1 MGILYP
7 FCLLHSEFDKNANSA
22 CKRQGDLVI
31 SSWFSDLEF
40 AFFVRWLRS
49 AHFLILWR
57 HDMKK
62 SVWIAL
68 ILMLVC
74 VFSFSACD
82 QGDTPPANDD
92 VCQHTFGDWNTT
104 KQATC
109 KEEGELVR
117 VCSKC
122 SAEEKTTVA
131 KTNVHTEVID
141 AAVSATCEESG
152 LTEGKH
158 CSYCN
163 KVIVEQT
170 VIGELGHKFLTY
182 VSDGNATTEAD
193 GTKTAHC
200 ENNGCDKTDT
210 ITDAGS
216 RLPANHTHSYTDT
229 VTAPTCTEQ
238 GYTTHSC
245 TCGHSYIDTYTNATD
260 HKFVTYVPDGN
271 ATTEADGTKTAHCEN
286 NGCNKTDTITDV
298 GSKLPSGYSEGLTFV
313 TYRNGYAVSGI
324 GNCAD
329 ATIVIPS
336 EYNGIPVI
344 AIAEDCFKSKSNI
357 QAIIIPDSVLI
368 IEDYAIAYCKNLN
381 RVDLGNG
388 VKEIGMSF
396 AGCDSLTSIRIPA
409 SVEVIDNL
417 AFYLSENFES
427 IVVDEDN
434 AIFSS
439 QDGILYNK
447 AKTEVICCPAN
458 NSIKNLT
465 LPSSVVTIGSYAFV
479 NCGNIETIT
488 MANNVTTIASSAFKD
503 CHKLENIIMSN
514 NITKIENWAF
524 ENCTALKSC
533 VVPNGVTMLYSYVF
547 QDCTSLEWVYVS
559 KNVERMGYDPFDG
572 CNGLK
577 TIYFGGTSTEWSSI
591 TYSDT
596 APSYIGI
603 NIIFEYDMSCNH
615 EIVVD
620 EAREPTCTTV
630 GLTEGSHCKI
640 CSTVIKAQ
648 EEIEKTEHNKEIV
661 SGRVAT
667 CSEVGLTEGLACTI
681 CGEVFIEQDEIPKLS
696 HTATIVLPYVAP
708 SCSSFGWTEGKK
720 CSVCGEIAVPQE
732 MISKTSHSYDDGV
745 CTVCGNEYTSEGLT
759 VSKYASYNGINR
771 AAVITGYTGTDTEV
785 YIPRYIDGYVVLGIN
800 FNAFK
805 NNTKITKVKIP
816 ETVTFING
824 YAFTGCTK
832 LESIN
837 IPEAV
842 TSLSG
847 YGIFMDCSS
856 LKSIVIP
863 NSVTELGQSIFQDCT
878 SLETVVLSNKLTEL
892 QSQSFLG
899 CSNLQSITIPS
910 ALIKIGQYAFN
921 NCSGLKNVVF
931 EGDLKTIEYGG
942 FYYCS
947 ALESIVIP
955 KSVTTVG
962 GRAFAGCSK
971 LTIYCE
977 ITSQPSGWSSEWN
990 YSDCPVVWNCD
1001 DPNSMVNSGTTASGY
1016 KWSLNENRTIS
1027 ITGYTGTAT
1036 NLSIPSTIENL
1047 AVTAIGE
1054 DAFANNTTIQTIVV
1068 PNSIESIAFGAFAGC
1083 SSLESISLG
1092 TGITSLGNYLFEDCV
1107 SLKEFTLPS
1116 GETSI
1121 SGGMFDGCTSLQK
1134 VTLLGTIDYIG
1145 PNAFN
1150 GCTSLTTFSIPN
1162 DVQYIGSYAF
1172 KNCSSLTGIS
1182 LPSSLVELKDQAFYG
1197 CLGIS
1202 SVTIPTGVEDIGVG
1216 VFAYCANLTSIKSS
1230 NTEYI
1235 AKNNC
1240 LIEKSSNKLLAGCKN
1255 STIPTDGSVIAI
1267 EQYAFAGCSSLTSLT
1282 IPSKVVYIG
1291 AYAFEGCSSLT
1302 SVAFSATGGWYRTKN
1317 IYSVG
1322 ATSVSG
1328 TLTYVVSASNSA
1340 TYLKS
1345 TYVSYYWHKT

>member
-74 VFSFSACD
+74 IFSFSACD

-104 KQATC
+104 KLATC

-163 KVIVEQT
+163 KVIIEQT
-170 VIGELGHKFLTY
+170 VIGELGHKFLNY

-324 GNCAD
+324 GTCAD
-329 ATIVIPS
+329 TTIVIPS

-503 CHKLENIIMSN
+503 CHKLDNIVMSN

-524 ENCTALKSC
+524 ENCTAL
-533 VVPNGVTMLYSYVF
+533 
-547 QDCTSLEWVYVS
+547 
-559 KNVERMGYDPFDG
+559 
-572 CNGLK
+572 
-577 TIYFGGTSTEWSSI
+577 
-591 TYSDT
+591 
-596 APSYIGI
+596 
-603 NIIFEYDMSCNH
+603 
-615 EIVVD
+615 
-620 EAREPTCTTV
+620 
-630 GLTEGSHCKI
+630 
-640 CSTVIKAQ
+640 
-648 EEIEKTEHNKEIV
+648 
-661 SGRVAT
+661 
-667 CSEVGLTEGLACTI
+667 
-681 CGEVFIEQDEIPKLS
+681 
-696 HTATIVLPYVAP
+696 
-708 SCSSFGWTEGKK
+708 
-720 CSVCGEIAVPQE
+720 
-732 MISKTSHSYDDGV
+732 
-745 CTVCGNEYTSEGLT
+745 
-759 VSKYASYNGINR
+759 
-771 AAVITGYTGTDTEV
+771 
-785 YIPRYIDGYVVLGIN
+785 
-800 FNAFK
+800 
-805 NNTKITKVKIP
+805 
-816 ETVTFING
+816 
-824 YAFTGCTK
+824 
-832 LESIN
+832 
-837 IPEAV
+837 
-842 TSLSG
+842 
-847 YGIFMDCSS
+847 
-856 LKSIVIP
+856 
-863 NSVTELGQSIFQDCT
+863 
-878 SLETVVLSNKLTEL
+878 
-892 QSQSFLG
+892 
-899 CSNLQSITIPS
+899 
-910 ALIKIGQYAFN
+910 
-921 NCSGLKNVVF
+921 
-931 EGDLKTIEYGG
+931 
-942 FYYCS
+942 
-947 ALESIVIP
+947 
-955 KSVTTVG
+955 
-962 GRAFAGCSK
+962 
-971 LTIYCE
+971 
-977 ITSQPSGWSSEWN
+977 
-990 YSDCPVVWNCD
+990 
-1001 DPNSMVNSGTTASGY
+1001 
-1016 KWSLNENRTIS
+1016 
-1027 ITGYTGTAT
+1027 
-1036 NLSIPSTIENL
+1036 
-1047 AVTAIGE
+1047 
-1054 DAFANNTTIQTIVV
+1054 
-1068 PNSIESIAFGAFAGC
+1068 
-1083 SSLESISLG
+1083 
-1092 TGITSLGNYLFEDCV
+1092 
-1107 SLKEFTLPS
+1107 
-1116 GETSI
+1116 
-1121 SGGMFDGCTSLQK
+1121 
-1134 VTLLGTIDYIG
+1134 
-1145 PNAFN
+1145 
-1150 GCTSLTTFSIPN
+1150 
-1162 DVQYIGSYAF
+1162 
-1172 KNCSSLTGIS
+1172 
-1182 LPSSLVELKDQAFYG
+1182 
-1197 CLGIS
+1197 
-1202 SVTIPTGVEDIGVG
+1202 
-1216 VFAYCANLTSIKSS
+1216 
-1230 NTEYI
+1230 
-1235 AKNNC
+1235 
-1240 LIEKSSNKLLAGCKN
+1240 
-1255 STIPTDGSVIAI
+1255 
-1267 EQYAFAGCSSLTSLT
+1267 
-1282 IPSKVVYIG
+1282 
-1291 AYAFEGCSSLT
+1291 
-1302 SVAFSATGGWYRTKN
+1302 
-1317 IYSVG
+1317 
-1322 ATSVSG
+1322 
-1328 TLTYVVSASNSA
+1328 
-1340 TYLKS
+1340 
-1345 TYVSYYWHKT
+1345 